1 MPINMLKMLKAM
13 TISVNTLKMLD
24 AYESNFLYNAYKM
37 PLYFNS
43 AKQIPL
49 ANQNKVKLQKFGKT
63 ISKIFFH
70 CDKEHPSTT

>member
-1 MPINMLKMLKAM
+1 MPINMMQMLKTM

-43 AKQIPL
+43 VGSGDLPL
-49 ANQNKVKLQKFGKT
+49 LYLNLITKSSEL
-63 ISKIFFH
+63 
-70 CDKEHPSTT
+70 